1 VLNFMNP
8 GAPAQPPTELVMW
21 RLSVERELTVPKIL
35 RFQGLVTDGR
45 EGMILIQKILREFRR
60 SNGTKRAYSC

>member
-1 VLNFMNP
+1 MSARVLVRGVKKVP
-8 GAPAQPPTELVMW
+8 
-21 RLSVERELTVPKIL
+21 RELTVHKIL
-35 RFQGLVTDGR
+35 RFQGLTTDGR